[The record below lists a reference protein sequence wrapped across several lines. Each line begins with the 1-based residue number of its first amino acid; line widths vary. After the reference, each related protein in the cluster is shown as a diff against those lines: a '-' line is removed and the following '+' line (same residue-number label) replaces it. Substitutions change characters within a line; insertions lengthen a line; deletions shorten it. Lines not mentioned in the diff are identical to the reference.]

1 MNSRSKK
8 SVLFAAIAA
17 AILTLIPTHAFGQ
30 QVTYYDFNAPQ
41 ANPSQY
47 SRTCSPSSASNPLFC
62 LNGTS
67 GTPSFSLDAYP
78 ASIDPILSD
87 DPPQPGNYYAA
98 QMTPDAGSQ
107 DASLWFS
114 TPQNVVNGFTSWFAF
129 KFTPDSSS
137 TTADGIALLIQN
149 SPTSGAVTDPGT
161 GCSQTGGGA
170 TALGGGG
177 GCMGY
182 AGINNSVALEFDT
195 FTNGWGDPNNNHIAL
210 QGCGAGLPNSAAHS
224 SFTANSQSRNCSVSL
239 SSGTVSTLISNPLT
253 SAASPGN
260 QLPVTLADGSVHQV
274 VLVYNG
280 PLETPA
286 NLLQVFI
293 DPAYDP
299 GTRTPVAGSIPVFS
313 GTIDITTLVNL
324 IDGTS
329 AYVGFTSAT
338 GSAFEKHELMAWT
351 FTPHTTVT
359 QQQPLQPPGSP
370 TYTQFPYGTHTY
382 AVQYPSAGA
391 SGNTCSSSG
400 GTTDISMTVTANT
413 VSPALFT
420 QLIAGTP
427 FAGSTCQVY
436 DDTGGNCV
444 IYSASCSCTDNP
456 GQSVACPA
464 ATVSNCQGSNASSC
478 INIKTTYNSSSTPL
492 APGMIQG
499 DPFYSP
505 IGSIVVSGTTATFY
519 CPGECSVSMGQTV
532 TVIGASPDAFN
543 TTYTVTGVADLSNFT
558 AQTAVGP
565 SGSAS
570 TPGYLTSSNVQNIF
584 VSWTAQNIDGTS
596 TGRGTSFSDFVFT
609 DNTVTPPTST
619 LLSATTTSPTPGGT
633 DALTATVTGTVAQ
646 YGPPTGTVT
655 FSSGLP
661 ATDAN
666 TLCGGPVELA
676 PSTALA
682 ATAACNS
689 YIAPA
694 SPGPA
699 TLYATYSGDANHAS
713 GGNSLPITVSQ
724 AVPNVVWPTAGAIT
738 YGQTLA
744 SSTLTGGSAS
754 FNSTTVLGAFA
765 FTTPATA
772 PNAGNPSESITF
784 TPSDLTTYN
793 PVTSTIP
800 VQVNKAPVTIATA
813 PTASAIVYGQ
823 TLAASTLS
831 GGTAHSSITGAAVP
845 GAFTF
850 TNSAAAPTATG
861 PQGITFTPMDA
872 ADYLGATGSASVTV
886 TASPQISISPSSVDF
901 GTLYLGD
908 IRLATI
914 KITNTGN
921 ATMTISDP
929 LLAIVRGG
937 NSNEFATV
945 NLCPKS
951 LAAGKNCTMVVTF
964 IAGPFYT
971 PQTATLTIKDN
982 VPGSPQAVPL
992 TATVI
997 NPVASFNSSSLSF
1010 GTVKSPT
1017 GTSTKS
1023 ITVTSAGGTALSI
1036 TNVAVSGKNAG
1047 DFTASTSCPGSLSPK
1062 ATCSISVTF
1071 KPGAKGARSATLVVT
1086 DNERASPRSI
1096 SLSGTGN

>member
-1 MNSRSKK
+1 M
-8 SVLFAAIAA
+8 VFDAAECRQWFQLLVRIQADA
-17 AILTLIPTHAFGQ
+17 GLHSEPQFGE
-30 QVTYYDFNAPQ
+30 
-41 ANPSQY
+41 
-47 SRTCSPSSASNPLFC
+47 
-62 LNGTS
+62 
-67 GTPSFSLDAYP
+67 SLDNGRRHCLRGP
-78 ASIDPILSD
+78 ELTRDR
-87 DPPQPGNYYAA
+87 
-98 QMTPDAGSQ
+98 GSPV
-107 DASLWFS
+107 DL
-114 TPQNVVNGFTSWFAF
+114 G
-129 KFTPDSSS
+129 
-137 TTADGIALLIQN
+137 TA
-149 SPTSGAVTDPGT
+149 
-161 GCSQTGGGA
+161 CSQSGGGA

-177 GCMGY
+177 GCIGY
-182 AGINNSVALEFDT
+182 SGINNSVALEFDT
-195 FTNGWGDPNNNHIAL
+195 YTNPWDPNNNHIAL
-210 QGCGAGLPNSAAHS
+210 QGCGAGLPNSADHNAFTVS
-224 SFTANSQSRNCSVSL
+224 SQTRNCSVGL
-239 SSGTVSTLISNPLT
+239 SGGTVSTLITNPVT
-253 SAASPGN
+253 SAALAAN
-260 QLPVTLADGSVHQV
+260 QVAVNLADGNVHQV
-274 VLVYNG
+274 VVVYNG
-280 PLETPA
+280 PNEPTP
-286 NLLQVFI
+286 NLLQVFL
-293 DPAYDP
+293 DPAYNP

-313 GTIDITTLVNL
+313 GTVDMTTLVNL
-324 IDGTS
+324 IDGTN

-338 GSAFEKHELMAWT
+338 GSAFERHELMAWT

-382 AVQYPSAGA
+382 AVQYPAAGA
-391 SGNTCSSSG
+391 TGNTCSVSG

-464 ATVSNCQGSNASSC
+464 ATVSNCQGSNDSSC
-478 INIKTTYNSSSTPL
+478 INIKTTYNSSSTPA

-499 DPFYSP
+499 DPFFSP

-519 CPGECSVSMGQTV
+519 CPGECSVSVGQTV

-543 TTYTVTGVADLSNFT
+543 TTYTVTSIADLSNFT
-558 AQTAVGP
+558 AQTTVGP

-609 DNTVTPPTST
+609 DNTVAPPTNT
-619 LLSATTTSPTPGGT
+619 LLSAATTSPTPGET

-646 YGPPTGTVT
+646 YGAPTGTVT
-655 FSSGLP
+655 FSTGLP
-661 ATDAN
+661 VTDAN

-682 ATAACNS
+682 ATASCNS

-713 GGNSLPITVSQ
+713 GSNLLPVTVSQ
-724 AVPNVVWPTAGAIT
+724 AIPSVVWPTAGAIT

-765 FTTPATA
+765 FTTLATA
-772 PNAGNPSESITF
+772 PNAGNPSESVTF

-793 PVTSTIP
+793 PVISTIP

-823 TLAASTLS
+823 TLAASLLS
-831 GGTAHSSITGAAVP
+831 GGTAKSSITGATVL
-845 GAFTF
+845 GTFTF
-850 TNSAAAPTATG
+850 TNLATAPTATG

-872 ADYLGATGSASVTV
+872 ADYLGTTGSVSVTV
-886 TASPQISISPSSVDF
+886 TSAPMASISPSNIDF
-901 GTLYLGD
+901 GTLYLGA
-908 IRLATI
+908 IRIATVTI
-914 KITNTGN
+914 KNTGN
-921 ATMTISDP
+921 AAMTISDP

-937 NSNEFATV
+937 NSKEFATV

-951 LAAGKNCTMVVTF
+951 LAAGKSCTMVVTF

-982 VPGSPQAVPL
+982 AAGSPQTVPL

-997 NPVASFNSSSLSF
+997 NPVATFNPGSLNL
-1010 GTVKSPT
+1010 GTVKTTT
-1017 GTSTKS
+1017 GSSTKP

-1071 KPGAKGARSATLVVT
+1071 KPSAKGARSATLVVT
-1086 DNERASPRSI
+1086 DNEANSPRSI
-1096 SLSGTGN
+1096 ALSGTGN